1 MKDRIIRG
9 DSVLHYSFQAISS
22 NYILFLLF
30 PYTCFWK
37 EEAEQETS
45 NQFSRMLCNTGSDW
59 EGKKHYLELSQ
70 EIWHQE
76 SVKLWKSTED
86 WQGRENF
93 AEPSGIKQ
101 NQMHPIER
109 SWQKQLQ
116 F

>member
-70 EIWHQE
+70 EIGIRSLSSYGRVLKTDREEKILQNLQE
-76 SVKLWKSTED
+76 
-86 WQGRENF
+86 
-93 AEPSGIKQ
+93 
-101 NQMHPIER
+101 
-109 SWQKQLQ
+109 
-116 F
+116 

>member
-59 EGKKHYLELSQ
+59 EGKKHYLALSQ
-70 EIWHQE
+70 EIGIRSLSSYGRVLKTDREEKILQNLQE
-76 SVKLWKSTED
+76 
-86 WQGRENF
+86 
-93 AEPSGIKQ
+93 
-101 NQMHPIER
+101 
-109 SWQKQLQ
+109 
-116 F
+116 